1 MRQILYFISSVCVTV
16 LCLSG
21 EIVTLADIN
30 ISMASDLVRSSNER
44 NGKSVSQLSSS
55 AHTDRAG
62 GRYQFLHFSL
72 CRVCSQ
78 RPEDLTNLG
87 DLEGMKYEM
96 FER

>member
-1 MRQILYFISSVCVTV
+1 M
-16 LCLSG
+16 
-21 EIVTLADIN
+21 TLADIN

-44 NGKSVSQLSSS
+44 NGISVSQLSPS
-55 AHTDRAG
+55 ANTDRAG

-72 CRVCSQ
+72 GRVGSQ

-87 DLEGMKYEM
+87 HLEGIKYEM

>member
-1 MRQILYFISSVCVTV
+1 M
-16 LCLSG
+16 LCLSE

-30 ISMASDLVRSSNER
+30 ISMASPSSNER
-44 NGKSVSQLSSS
+44 NGKSVSQLSPS
-55 AHTDRAG
+55 ADTDRAG
-62 GRYQFLHFSL
+62 GRYQLLHFSL
-72 CRVCSQ
+72 GGVCPQ